1 MMPNVMELDMALLA
15 KVMPDVI
22 AQNSKEWD
30 DEPVWHNGLYIPGD
44 NEEVAIAEI
53 VRRHNAKYPEAQG
66 KTRLKLQA
74 QIADLTAEITQLQT
88 EITSAE
94 SDLAQ
99 YLAQAEKVLGQVS
112 SKLVAL
118 QKLFPQRLRDNL
130 VDNFGDKEFLQG
142 RLARGMGMM
151 DKMFRSKQIMNSF
164 ETLYTEIDT
173 LIKSIGVTNPSETD
187 IRKAIDQKRS
197 AVANVIASKKARIDG
212 QLKAKCANENELA
225 TIEAVHAKLMDEM
238 HRDIAKFKM
247 AFQTRKQLRKF
258 IPATLNMQGL
268 TEPVAFFQVVRLMK
282 KQELEAL
289 LTHMGLPVAGVKDVY
304 GQTRPYEPGMYIV
317 RESRNMLGGSVLEL
331 ITPFYSPGAARDNIE
346 TLMRY
351 LAEHGA
357 KFEGVIKPA
366 TYSQI
371 NPTATQ
377 HVRDGVSGL
386 ISQKL
391 NAPEAISSSEF
402 EREYTSEA
410 NKGQFLFR
418 GQTFATADPSSSYAT
433 PTWRPGRTGIV
444 YGADKPSAAILYATN
459 VGDKV
464 NGLTMDNSYLNT
476 HGGKVVG
483 VVSVFKNSK
492 RNIVVWD
499 QTLEGIKPGEL
510 LKGQITVHQNSET
523 ILSPVNNPLVARY
536 LIAGDK
542 MALVDD
548 NDPVWRKILDGL
560 APDLSKTY
568 EFAIPGR
575 MGVRGNLG
583 YGVDFLR
590 LLDRLRLE
598 VEMNGGQV
606 KTHDMDMETLTKM
619 GYKKPTGQFQQ
630 AARKLAGQ
638 APAFEMVEQ
647 NTLG

>member
-1 MMPNVMELDMALLA
+1 MPNVMELDMALLA

-22 AQNSKEWD
+22 AENSKEWD

-44 NEEVAIAEI
+44 NEEVAIVEI

-88 EITSAE
+88 EVISAE
-94 SDLAQ
+94 SDFAQ

-118 QKLFPQRLRDNL
+118 QKLFPQRLHDYL
-130 VDNFGDKEFLQG
+130 VDGFGDKEFLKG
-142 RLARGMGMM
+142 CLVRSMGMM

-197 AVANVIASKKARIDG
+197 SVANVIAGKKARIDG
-212 QLKAKCANENELA
+212 QLKAKGANEKELA

-258 IPATLNMQGL
+258 IPVTLNMQGL
-268 TEPVAFFQVVRLMK
+268 TEPVAFFQVVGLMK

-304 GQTRPYEPGMYIV
+304 GQTTPYEPGTYIV
-317 RESRNMLGGSVLEL
+317 RESRNMRGESVLEL

-377 HVRDGVSGL
+377 HVDDVSWL

-410 NKGQFLFR
+410 NKGRFLFR

-444 YGADKPSAAILYATN
+444 YGADKPSAAIRYATN
-459 VGDKV
+459 VGGEV
-464 NGLTMDNSYLNT
+464 NGLTIDNSYLKT

-499 QTLEGIKPGEL
+499 QTLEGIKPGKL
-510 LKGQITVHQNSET
+510 LKGQITDHQSSET

-548 NDPVWRKILDGL
+548 NDPDWRKILDGL
-560 APDLSKTY
+560 APDLSVTY
-568 EFAIPGR
+568 EFGIPNTK
-575 MGVRGNLG
+575 GVRGNLG
-583 YGVDFLR
+583 YGADFLR
-590 LLDRLRLE
+590 LLERLKVE
-598 VEMNGGQV
+598 VKMNGGRV

-630 AARKLAGQ
+630 AAQKLAGQ

-647 NTLG
+647 NMLG

>member
-1 MMPNVMELDMALLA
+1 MPNVMELDMALLD
-15 KVMPDVI
+15 KVMPEVI
-22 AQNSKEWD
+22 AENSKEWD

-44 NEEVAIAEI
+44 NEEAVIAEI
-53 VRRHNAKYPEAQG
+53 VRRHNAQYPEAQRE
-66 KTRLKLQA
+66 KRLKLQA
-74 QIADLTAEITQLQT
+74 QIADLAAEITQLQT
-88 EITSAE
+88 EVTSAE

-99 YLAQAEKVLGQVS
+99 YLARAEKVLGQVS
-112 SKLVAL
+112 SKLAAL
-118 QKLFPQRLRDNL
+118 QQLFPQRLRDDT

-142 RLARGMGMM
+142 RLARGMGLM

-173 LIKSIGVTNPSETD
+173 LIKSIGVTNPSETG

-197 AVANVIASKKARIDG
+197 SMAGAIARQKSKIDELMATRG
-212 QLKAKCANENELA
+212 VTEKELA
-225 TIEAVHAKLMDEM
+225 NTEAVHVKLMDKM

-268 TEPVAFFQVVRLMK
+268 TEPVAFFQVVMLMK

-304 GQTRPYEPGMYIV
+304 GQTTPYGPGTYIV
-317 RESRNMLGGSVLEL
+317 RESRNMRGESVLEL

-357 KFEGVIKPA
+357 RFAGVIKPA

-377 HVRDGVSGL
+377 HVGDVSWL

-391 NAPEAISSSEF
+391 NAPEAISSSDF
-402 EREYTSEA
+402 EWKYTSEA
-410 NKGQFLFR
+410 NKGRFLFR

-444 YGADKPSAAILYATN
+444 YGADRPSTAIPYATN
-459 VGDKV
+459 IGDLV
-464 NGLTMDNSYLNT
+464 NGLTIDNSYLKT

-492 RNIVVWD
+492 RNIVVGD

-510 LKGQITVHQNSET
+510 LKDTITEHQNSET

-583 YGVDFLR
+583 YGADFLR

-598 VEMNGGQV
+598 VEMNDGQV
-606 KTHDMDMETLTKM
+606 KTHDIDMETLTKM

-630 AARKLAGQ
+630 AAQKLAGQ